1 MKRRIVT
8 AVIAVYFL
16 LTLAGTF
23 LFLNPGI
30 DFYNVDFISLLGCH
44 AIVYLLLAPL
54 IALIADANILA
65 IVLAVFALAYI
76 VAFAVGSIRVIFRK
90 KQSLMEL
97 VVFSD
102 VILSFLTTTWSWG
115 LTGLDWIEGRMYIGV
130 VLSLI
135 VYLILRC
142 AEPDAIQNQQLDETE
157 Q

>member
-1 MKRRIVT
+1 
-8 AVIAVYFL
+8 
-16 LTLAGTF
+16 
-23 LFLNPGI
+23 
-30 DFYNVDFISLLGCH
+30 
-44 AIVYLLLAPL
+44 
-54 IALIADANILA
+54 
-65 IVLAVFALAYI
+65 
-76 VAFAVGSIRVIFRK
+76 
-90 KQSLMEL
+90 MEL

-130 VLSLI
+130 VLSLF